1 MSEFGSMSGE
11 GYGRNWRDIAEEME
25 HPTGVGLPAK
35 TLADRLCL
43 AEQPQ
48 DSIDAVLDEA
58 AIRFHHCILFRVK
71 DNVATVWGH
80 RGWDDRTRAL
90 DRFAVSPVSGNP
102 LELLTIY
109 PAFHGRMP
117 IEPAYVPFFGQLGL
131 GYPAEASLTPIEVN
145 GRLVGILY
153 GDCGEHLRL
162 PTSEKQDLELAARL
176 SYGFA
181 LVLIKSKI
189 RAVGDG

>member
-1 MSEFGSMSGE
+1 MSEFGSINGE
-11 GYGRNWRDIAEEME
+11 GYGRNWRDIAAEME
-25 HPTGVGLPAK
+25 RPTTGPAGRS
-35 TLADRLCL
+35 LGDRLCH

-48 DSIDAVLDEA
+48 ESIDAVLDEA
-58 AIRFHHCILFRVK
+58 AMRFHNCILFRVK
-71 DNVATVWGH
+71 DNVATIWGH
-80 RGWDDRTRAL
+80 RGGNEPNHAL

-117 IEPAYVPFFGQLGL
+117 IEPAYVPFFTELGL
-131 GYPAEASLTPIEVN
+131 GYPAQVSLTPIEVN

-162 PTSEKQDLELAARL
+162 TSSENEDLELAKRL
-176 SYGFA
+176 ALGFA
-181 LVLIKSKI
+181 LILIKKKI
-189 RAVGDG
+189 RSVQDV